1 MASFLPGAL
10 GTFAIAIAQYVNTR
24 KQLAWQKEQF
34 KLSQES
40 QRANMEEQRRFQ
52 FNLHEMDYVRKIRDN
67 AKQFT
72 LTNAWPL
79 RLHPDVIKGN
89 ILSGRKDD
97 DPIPLNIIIAPPP
110 SSGIQKNF
118 GYIWD
123 ELARF
128 IQVHFAL
135 NGDCPVFAFQDA
147 YRSEYEPRP
156 NTDAVAVYQELS
168 DVPTLFI
175 APYSTDRDNVMGL
188 TTALWGFGEKGGYPT
203 ISSVTIDMSTMY
215 RKILR
220 EEAEQYRQ
228 YVDGGSI
235 AAGSNQRIEKNEK
248 CFIQERQAKERGLSE
263 DKIAHYSG
271 IYDNIRGCEDTYR
284 QIAKT
289 ILPMLELFTSA
300 IGDVYWTLEYG
311 RHPRLPQIMK
321 SANIAVSED
330 SRSFLAQYANAI
342 LTGRK
347 AMSSKDVVNLASDL
361 NLLGYHDE
369 SCTLLSAETAE
380 INNGTIMSDI
390 TIGAIHDR
398 LKDCSDCLS
407 DVAKKAVREW
417 KWLNEPLCAEEVNVL
432 KSGQM
437 VPEMCRK
444 AAQSCMAVKRYDRA
458 RQWFI
463 LAAEGGDLKAMFA
476 LGTGLLTEGPLYKSP
491 ADKQLGRN
499 LLQNVANSKSVDS
512 WFATLILERE
522 KTGSLDSLKKLV
534 ATPRSIMTI
543 GIAAIAAGAITAGVL
558 HSLTKNK

>member
-79 RLHPDVIKGN
+79 RLHPDIIKGN

-128 IQVHFAL
+128 IQVNFAL
-135 NGDCPVFAFQDA
+135 NGDCPIFAFQDA

-156 NTDAVAVYQELS
+156 NADAVAVYQELS

-203 ISSVTIDMSTMY
+203 LSSVTIDMSTMY

-220 EEAEQYRQ
+220 EEVEQYRR
-228 YVDGGSI
+228 YVDSGCI

-248 CFIQERQAKERGLSE
+248 CFLQERQAKERGLSE
-263 DKIAHYSG
+263 NEIAHYSG
-271 IYDNIRGCEDTYR
+271 IYDSIRGSEDTYR
-284 QIAKT
+284 QIAKN

-311 RHPRLPQIMK
+311 RHPRLPQIIK
-321 SANIAVSED
+321 FANIAITED
-330 SRSFLAQYANAI
+330 SRSFLEQYANAI

-347 AMSSKDVVNLASDL
+347 VMSSRDVVNLASDL
-361 NLLGYHDE
+361 NLLGYHEE
-369 SCTLLSAETAE
+369 SRTLLSAETAE
-380 INNGTIMSDI
+380 IANGTIFSDM

-398 LKDCSDCLS
+398 LNDCSDCLS
-407 DVAKKAVREW
+407 DTAKKVVREW
-417 KWLNEPLCAEEVNVL
+417 QWLREPLCSEEMDVL
-432 KSGQM
+432 KSGRM
-437 VPEMCRK
+437 MPEMCRK
-444 AAQSCMAVKRYDRA
+444 AAQSCMAAKRYDRA

-463 LAAEGGDLKAMFA
+463 AAVEGGDSKAMFA
-476 LGTGLLTEGPLYKSP
+476 LGTGLLTEGPLYRSP
-491 ADKQLGRN
+491 SDKQLGRD
-499 LLQNVANSKSVDS
+499 LLKSVASGKSVDAA
-512 WFATLILERE
+512 FAAVILERE
-522 KTGSLDSLKKLV
+522 KSGTLDSLEMLV
-534 ATPRSIMTI
+534 DNPLGMV
-543 GIAAIAAGAITAGVL
+543 GIACAAAVANFRK
-558 HSLTKNK
+558 SMFKKN